1 MLLDA
6 YFERLRA
13 LISKNESTFRV
24 VNELLSILVL
34 SDEIGG
40 GLIVA
45 LLLDKEF

>member
-1 MLLDA
+1 MLLDT
-6 YFERLRA
+6 YFERLGA

-34 SDEIGG
+34 SDEIRR